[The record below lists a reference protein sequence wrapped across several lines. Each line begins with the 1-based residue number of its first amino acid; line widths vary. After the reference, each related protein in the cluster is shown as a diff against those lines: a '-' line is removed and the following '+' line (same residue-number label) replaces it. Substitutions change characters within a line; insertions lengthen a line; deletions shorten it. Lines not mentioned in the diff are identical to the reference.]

1 MAAILIVDDEVD
13 CRKPLAALLRHEG
26 YEITEARDGLEGLQ
40 RLGEKRHDLVILDM
54 MMPGCDGVTMLQA
67 MRRQQEYSA
76 LPVLMVTGVHE
87 PELLRK
93 ARVIGVQEYLFKGDC
108 PFARIL
114 ELIKRHLGEYHVPK
128 RRGRKPKN
136 PRPPEPLPGQRV
148 EAKPQERWR
157 RAIPRFMQLELE
169 LMDAD
174 DAA

>member
-1 MAAILIVDDEVD
+1 MAAILIVDDEAD

-26 YEITEARDGLEGLQ
+26 YEISEARDGLEGLQ
-40 RLGEKRHDLVILDM
+40 RLNDKHQDLVILDM

-67 MRRQQEYSA
+67 MRRQQAYSA
-76 LPVLMVTGVHE
+76 IPVLMVTGMHE

-108 PFARIL
+108 PFARML

-148 EAKPQERWR
+148 EKPVEKWR

-169 LMDAD
+169 FLDAD

>member
-26 YEITEARDGLEGLQ
+26 YEISEARDGLEGLQ
-40 RLGEKRHDLVILDM
+40 RLNDKHQDLVILDM
-54 MMPGCDGVTMLQA
+54 MMPGCDGVSMLQA
-67 MRRQQEYSA
+67 MRRQEAYSA
-76 LPVLMVTGVHE
+76 IPVLMVTGMHE

-108 PFARIL
+108 PFARML
-114 ELIKRHLGEYHVPK
+114 ELIKRHLGEHHVPK
-128 RRGRKPKN
+128 RRGRKPKI

-148 EAKPQERWR
+148 EEKPMERWR
-157 RAIPRFMQLELE
+157 RPVPRFMQLELE
-169 LMDAD
+169 FLDAD